1 MYRAMIAGHLCV
13 DLVPKLDGPVPGPG
27 ALAQAGPIELRL
39 GGCVANTGLAL
50 SALGAPVELV
60 ALLGEDL
67 LGDAVAAMLEAVPLH
82 KLRVQRIPG
91 PGTSYSIV
99 LQPPATDRTF
109 LHHVGTNAAFD
120 GTEVTGEDTDLL
132 HVGYPQLLPR
142 LLDDG
147 GAGLDSLLARARRG
161 GVTTSVDFAKV
172 DRARAADHPWPA
184 LMSRWAPLIDVL
196 TPSLDDLW
204 PAFPTLAVE
213 GGNGGGG
220 NGSGNGGHDA
230 ALMAARMADELVRGG
245 VAVAVVTAGS
255 AGMCLRTGGP
265 ERFGGG
271 GRLLAALPPD
281 WFNRQLWAPSSASE
295 PVRTTGAGDTAT
307 AGFLYGILAG
317 LPADEALTLAAAAA
331 ALHVTGVAPL
341 PDWQID
347 RSVYDSI
354 TFPSMDIEGWTRTPL
369 GLLQGPADR
378 KGIT

>member
-1 MYRAMIAGHLCV
+1 MYRAMIAGHICV
-13 DLVPKLDGPVPGPG
+13 DLVPELDGPVPGPG

-60 ALLGEDL
+60 ALLGMDL

-82 KLRVQRIPG
+82 KLRVQRVSG
-91 PGTSYSIV
+91 PATSYSVV

-120 GTEVTGEDTDLL
+120 GTEVSSDDTDLL

-142 LLDDG
+142 LLDDT
-147 GAGLDSLLARARRG
+147 GAGLDALLARARRS
-161 GVTTSVDFAKV
+161 GVTTSVDFATV
-172 DRARAADHPWPA
+172 DQARAADHPWPT

-204 PAFPTLAVE
+204 PAFPTLA
-213 GGNGGGG
+213 GTCGNGA
-220 NGSGNGGHDA
+220 DTA
-230 ALMAARMADELVRGG
+230 QVAAARMADELVRGG
-245 VAVAVVTAGS
+245 VAVALVTAGR

-265 ERFGGG
+265 ERFGRG
-271 GRLLAALPPD
+271 GRPLAALPPG
-281 WFNRQLWAPSSASE
+281 WANRQLWAPASASE

-307 AGFLYGILAG
+307 AGFLFGILAG
-317 LPADEALTLAAAAA
+317 LPADEALALAAAAA

-347 RSVYDSI
+347 RSAYDSMI
-354 TFPSMDIEGWTRTPL
+354 FPSMDIEGWTRTPL

-378 KGIT
+378 KGLA